1 MPLEALGSRP
11 TRRKP
16 ESPGAERSPDG
27 PEARAASQATP
38 RTPANIP
45 MVVTC
50 SSELYVL
57 SPAAAPDRP
66 TVTLQ
71 LGLVVNGL
79 FKRRQW
85 VYVQTPHSQEG
96 YLAYSACTALGVLP
110 RRAAAS
116 PWDWQRAGEPLPPA
130 PLPGAAVRG
139 RSWSPQ
145 RSPSEAAEPH
155 PNRTDTEKLYEN
167 VTSDG
172 RALGLLVQQ
181 HVRQQRG
188 QQRARRGHLSP
199 QTRHVSSAFRRLQS
213 VQVAPSR
220 SRLLAPPSG
229 RMVAPRTNNKAVIW
243 DGFTSF
249 GRNTLTVRRGDIV
262 ILLNTSVGDWFWVK
276 DADGRE
282 GYIPAICVGSGLT

>member
-1 MPLEALGSRP
+1 MALGSRP

-96 YLAYSACTALGVLP
+96 
-110 RRAAAS
+110 
-116 PWDWQRAGEPLPPA
+116 
-130 PLPGAAVRG
+130 
-139 RSWSPQ
+139 